1 MQDRCTVCTKDT
13 IGIEIVLDALY
24 RLLGDEAQVKAR
36 FRPFGDS
43 ATLGARLVHGLCRTY
58 HRLENSIGGTRWN
71 SLVTWVTWNV
81 VSIYFETLLAF
92 VQDWCTVC
100 IECTVGSKIVLEACR
115 ISFRSVLRQC

>member
-1 MQDRCTVCTKDT
+1 MQDRYTVCTKHT

-24 RLLGDEAQVKAR
+24 RLLGDEAEVKVW
-36 FRPFGDS
+36 FRTFGDS

-58 HRLENSIGGTRWN
+58 RRLRNSIGGTRWN
-71 SLVTWVTWNV
+71 CLVTWVTWNV